1 MPFVWLL
8 FSFSLFL
15 ELLSLPLSAGWGFK
29 TALSSLVTWKFPV
42 SFPYFLCKACLYIET
57 HNYFEIG
64 ESGFFSGVEYFPM
77 YVYTAT
83 LIIFGNVFF
92 WKSALV
98 LHFHPTVPFGQQ
110 RLSSPS
116 LKASVTQLS
125 SRIYGLGPGLHCNLW
140 FFFGSLFVFS
150 VSLTSPLF
158 LLSNTLDMQ
167 TNGHLL
173 FQVEQL
179 LHA

>member
-42 SFPYFLCKACLYIET
+42 SFPCFLCKACLYIET

-64 ESGFFSGVEYFPM
+64 ESGFFSGVEYFAM

-116 LKASVTQLS
+116 LKASVTVVAAGFMDLGLDFTA
-125 SRIYGLGPGLHCNLW
+125 IYD

>member
-42 SFPYFLCKACLYIET
+42 SFPCFLCKACLYIET

-116 LKASVTQLS
+116 LKASVTQLWQQDLWTWAWTSLQFMIFFWITFCIFCVSDLS
-125 SRIYGLGPGLHCNLW
+125 S
-140 FFFGSLFVFS
+140 
-150 VSLTSPLF
+150 
-158 LLSNTLDMQ
+158 LS
-167 TNGHLL
+167 
-173 FQVEQL
+173 FE
-179 LHA
+179 